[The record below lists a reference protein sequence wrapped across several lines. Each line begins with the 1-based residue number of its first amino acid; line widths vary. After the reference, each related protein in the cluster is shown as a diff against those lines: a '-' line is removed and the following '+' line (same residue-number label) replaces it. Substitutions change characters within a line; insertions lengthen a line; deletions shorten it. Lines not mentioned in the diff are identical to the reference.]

1 MPDADLPTARLAS
14 LRAEA
19 DTLAA
24 QHPDRV
30 SDAAAACRADARQD
44 HLDGTPR
51 GRAMVRRLRDLTVEQ
66 PALGL
71 AVARSLQLEHI
82 VEDLLAGTSV
92 DGVTG
97 IGADGTVLPPSRS
110 DLRRRRGVVLLLAGG
125 VVLLAG
131 ATAADSLSLVLVVLW
146 TAASFALIFG
156 GLRDVL
162 HRG

>member
-1 MPDADLPTARLAS
+1 M
-14 LRAEA
+14 
-19 DTLAA
+19 
-24 QHPDRV
+24 
-30 SDAAAACRADARQD
+30 
-44 HLDGTPR
+44 
-51 GRAMVRRLRDLTVEQ
+51 
-66 PALGL
+66 
-71 AVARSLQLEHI
+71 
-82 VEDLLAGTSV
+82 AGTSV

-146 TAASFALIFG
+146 TLASFALIFG